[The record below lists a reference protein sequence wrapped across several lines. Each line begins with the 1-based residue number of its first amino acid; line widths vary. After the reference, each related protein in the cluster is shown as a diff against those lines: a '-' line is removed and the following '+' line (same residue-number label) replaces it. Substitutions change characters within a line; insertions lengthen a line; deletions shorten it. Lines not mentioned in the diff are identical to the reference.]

1 MGSIIRIKKKR
12 IKKKSLYT
20 KKQIKKNNIWVRGTP
35 KEVIRGVVAWENCLE
50 VPDGIIESMDEDVDN
65 WKAEQTLEST
75 KTDEAAKSLY
85 NDNGPIRFYP

>member
-1 MGSIIRIKKKR
+1 M
-12 IKKKSLYT
+12 
-20 KKQIKKNNIWVRGTP
+20 KKNNLWVSGTP

-85 NDNGPIRFYP
+85 NDNGPINRWWINLFAICKNSCLYW